1 MISVLVASAL
11 GCDARL
17 KWIALLC
24 IVKARGD
31 LEEFAVERWFVEGG
45 WGISDGF
52 PRENGQ
58 KGLRNVSKWRREALE
73 FGGYT
78 VVGIGR

>member
-1 MISVLVASAL
+1 MDCFAL
-11 GCDARL
+11 YCQ
-17 KWIALLC
+17 
-24 IVKARGD
+24 RGD
-31 LEEFAVERWFVEGG
+31 WKNSRLSVGLWEAVG
-45 WGISDGF
+45 GISDGF

-58 KGLRNVSKWRREALE
+58 KGLRNVSKWRREGLE